1 MAVLKWEDMDQ
12 EAREYFEQA
21 ALDSLN
27 LKQVVPQTPTA
38 QGRVQPVP
46 SSSSTTTFEASLS
59 DQGISPW
66 RAFLEER
73 LPVLKQYFPQMSQP
87 VPDTQGLIGILKE
100 EWESMDA
107 KQKAPYEL
115 RAERWQ
121 YVRGPS
127 LPRLSGCILYE
138 MGLLKLTVLNGRKYT
153 QGQEGILNNQ
163 WRRERTLQ
171 KGTDR
176 L

>member
-46 SSSSTTTFEASLS
+46 STSSTTTFEASLS

-66 RAFLEER
+66 RAFMEER
-73 LPVLKQYFPQMSQP
+73 LPVLKQYFLQLSQP
-87 VPDTQGLIGILKE
+87 IPDMQGLTAILQQ
-100 EWESMDA
+100 EWESMDW
-107 KQKAPYEL
+107 KQKAVYES
-115 RAERWQ
+115 RAKGWQ

-127 LPRLSGCILYE
+127 LPRLSGYILYE

-153 QGQEGILNNQ
+153 QGQEGIVRNQ
-163 WRRERTLQ
+163 WRRGGTLQ
-171 KGTDR
+171 QGN
-176 L
+176 